1 MLTIAIGADDAATE
15 LKNLV
20 KSHLQSKGIEVVDFS
35 HDVGDNSL
43 IYPDIAFNLASAVS
57 DGTYLRGI
65 LLCGTGIGMAIV
77 ANKVPG
83 IRAAQCHDTY
93 SAERARKSNDAQ
105 IMTMGARVIG
115 PELAKNIVDVWL
127 ASEFEGGRSAPKV
140 DKISYYE
147 KQGKSAYIDAVARFK
162 PQDATTNPSL
172 ILKAAA
178 IPHYQPLIDNAIAF
192 ALQQG
197 GSTQTQIMNASDKLA
212 VNIGI
217 ELLNHVPGRVS
228 TEVDARLSFDR
239 GLCTAKAR

>member
-35 HDVGDNSL
+35 YDVGDNSL

-147 KQGKSAYIDAVARFK
+147 KQGKSA
-162 PQDATTNPSL
+162 
-172 ILKAAA
+172 
-178 IPHYQPLIDNAIAF
+178 
-192 ALQQG
+192 
-197 GSTQTQIMNASDKLA
+197 
-212 VNIGI
+212 
-217 ELLNHVPGRVS
+217 
-228 TEVDARLSFDR
+228 
-239 GLCTAKAR
+239 